1 MATTPEAPQKKGPVR
16 PPRELVSSPSFLLKW
31 LGWKVK
37 ERVTETFEEAGASA
51 FHYSVL
57 AVLEESAR
65 ETQATVADAL
75 GYDRSYLVGLLDEL
89 EERGLIERK
98 RDPADRRR
106 HIVKLTPA
114 GKKTLARL
122 RTLHAQI
129 DDEFLAPLSTDERAT
144 LYALLHRL
152 ATYHDPRFGNGQH
165 R

>member
-16 PPRELVSSPSFLLKW
+16 PPRELVSSASFLLKW

-37 ERVTETFEEAGASA
+37 ERVTETFEEAGASP
-51 FHYSVL
+51 FHFTVL
-57 AVLEESAR
+57 AVLDEGAR
-65 ETQATVADAL
+65 ETQATIADAL
-75 GYDRSYLVGLLDEL
+75 GYDPSYLVGLLDDL
-89 EERGLIERK
+89 EKRDLIERK

-129 DDEFLAPLSTDERAT
+129 DDEFVAPLSTDERAT
-144 LYALLHRL
+144 LHALLHRL
-152 ATYHDPRFGNGQH
+152 ATYHDPRFGNGH
-165 R
+165 G